1 MKAALSLLLPCLL
14 AEGWL
19 VPSLAPGA
27 RSPEAQ
33 ARQETLQN
41 PTTQNETEGQADE
54 PWLEAGGQQLSED
67 TANLGFN
74 LLRKISMKHEG
85 NVVFSPL
92 GLSLAMA
99 ALMLGAK
106 GQTKAQ
112 LGSGLRLQ
120 VLNQTRPQ
128 HLPTLFRHL
137 RRRLS
142 RSREL
147 GLTQGSLAFVHE
159 DFDAKETFLNL
170 SKRYFD
176 TECVTMNFRN
186 ASQAKGLMNH
196 YINKETQGRIPTLF
210 DEVNPET
217 KLILV
222 DYILLKGRWLTP
234 FDPLFTEV
242 DTFHLDK
249 YKTVKVPMMYRVGNI
264 TSTFD
269 KNFRCHVFKL
279 PYLGNATMLVV
290 LMEKMGDHLA
300 LEDYLTTDLVD
311 TWLRNMKTR
320 NMEVFFPKFK
330 LDQKYEMHDLL
341 KQMGIRRIFSPWAEL
356 GDVSVPARNLKVSK
370 VLQRAAIEVN
380 EKGTEAV
387 AGTFS
392 EITAYSMPPVI
403 KVDRPF
409 HFMIYEESSR
419 MLLFLGRVVNPTLL

>member
-222 DYILLKGRWLTP
+222 DYILLKG
-234 FDPLFTEV
+234 
-242 DTFHLDK
+242 
-249 YKTVKVPMMYRVGNI
+249 
-264 TSTFD
+264 
-269 KNFRCHVFKL
+269 
-279 PYLGNATMLVV
+279 NATMLVV